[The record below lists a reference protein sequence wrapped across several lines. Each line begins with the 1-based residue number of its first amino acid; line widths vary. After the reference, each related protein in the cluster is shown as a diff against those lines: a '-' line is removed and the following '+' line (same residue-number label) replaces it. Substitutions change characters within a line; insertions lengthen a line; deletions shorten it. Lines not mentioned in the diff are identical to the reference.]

1 MFIQNS
7 GHSISVAIIRIV
19 SKISSISLWGSLSIT
34 PLASIHIPGESI
46 VAVVVVGIVIPIQTS
61 ISIRGSFSIT
71 PLTSHNIPGK
81 SIVAVVIVR
90 VVIAVQETSISIR
103 SSFSFSLTPLTS
115 YEIPGKSIVAVVIVG
130 VVMAVQKSSIS
141 ISLRGSNSIRLC
153 FSLSKGNK
161 RQQNQKLHSDETL
174 EVESH

>member
-34 PLASIHIPGESI
+34 PLASINIPGESI
-46 VAVVVVGIVIPIQTS
+46 VAVVIVG
-61 ISIRGSFSIT
+61 
-71 PLTSHNIPGK
+71 
-81 SIVAVVIVR
+81 
-90 VVIAVQETSISIR
+90 VVIAVQETSISISIR

-161 RQQNQKLHSDETL
+161 RQQNQKLHSDQTL
-174 EVESH
+174 ETEPM